1 MYEYVSTSLKETTRM
16 LSTINTKISIELYNK
31 QTNTIY
37 FTSITVIY
45 TRGRECLQQ
54 SNFIALPSTYE
65 FVVLKDVIFLRLL
78 NTVRYAQTLGNQ
90 HILSKVS
97 FFSYTDISCRNRLK
111 TVKVYHNTGSA
122 FVHGY

>member
-1 MYEYVSTSLKETTRM
+1 M

-54 SNFIALPSTYE
+54 SNFVALTSTYE
-65 FVVLKDVIFLRLL
+65 CVVPKDVMFLRLL
-78 NTVRYAQTLGNQ
+78 NIVRYAQTLYNQ

-97 FFSYTDISCRNRLK
+97 FFSYTDISCRNK
-111 TVKVYHNTGSA
+111 MKIVKAYHNIGSA